1 MKRNKFLLLN
11 YVFVVSIILLFINDH
26 FLKLY
31 FHNKKRRGK
40 PLKPAERIIFNQSL
54 FVLPKFTAIIPCLT
68 RRPRIF
74 PS

>member
-31 FHNKKRRGK
+31 FHNWFTGK
-40 PLKPAERIIFNQSL
+40 FSDFFAIAAQFS
-54 FVLPKFTAIIPCLT
+54 AIIDYVLND
-68 RRPRIF
+68 RLKDQHKVD
-74 PS
+74 